1 MTAGKNA
8 VFTVEAQE
16 GYVIKNVSCESAEI
30 SAVEDIDTASASMH
44 RRKMQERMMVRSS
57 RLTRSKT

>member
-30 SAVEDIDTASASMH
+30 SAVRYRYSICFQCTEE
-44 RRKMQERMMVRSS
+44 KMQERMMVRSS

>member
-30 SAVEDIDTASASMH
+30 SAVEDIDTASASNAQKKNVPDLPDRK
-44 RRKMQERMMVRSS
+44 RRS
-57 RLTRSKT
+57 